1 MKIVYTLS
9 RGAFSIFLTWTDL
22 GSEKHVTRAEVEDA
36 LKVCKEAE
44 DTYGC
49 AIASIPTDNAAK
61 LVAQEVTHHLSGTV
75 LPSRDPSH
83 CLDLLSKDLANTDV
97 VRHVMEDADLV
108 TDFCKTDR
116 IDSIKQEMMTKGELE
131 FSVKVVTMSK
141 TRMNLVNDYLVNANK
156 QRNFTLLVQRN
167 QKYHEY
173 YHERPLSKREELN
186 LMFEW
191 FHERSMWERFEML
204 TSNLTTHFKAAQK
217 ICSRADFPLSVYVL
231 LVQALKNDLCC
242 GLNDEFDEVLG
253 FGSKREVMDMIED
266 RFNMDGIAPGGRKV
280 GLLDRMHLYGY
291 LVDPYSY
298 KWRST
303 FKLETDMPGLI
314 NEMIE
319 TYIPLDEDGG
329 STARQRVKKEFMV
342 STVHTVFYDIR
353 MTSTT
358 KSHCIFSGFLY
369 TAGGFHKQF

>member
-108 TDFCKTDR
+108 TDFCKIDR

-186 LMFEW
+186 LMFER

-280 GLLDRMHLYGY
+280 GLLDRMHIWL
-291 LVDPYSY
+291 S
-298 KWRST
+298 
-303 FKLETDMPGLI
+303 
-314 NEMIE
+314 
-319 TYIPLDEDGG
+319 
-329 STARQRVKKEFMV
+329 
-342 STVHTVFYDIR
+342 
-353 MTSTT
+353 
-358 KSHCIFSGFLY
+358 C
-369 TAGGFHKQF
+369 